1 MKGTAEREKESI
13 AKQKAEEEKKLPDE
27 AKMQLQRERNAEA
40 KKNEGNDFY
49 KKKDFTKATELYS

>member
-1 MKGTAEREKESI
+1 M
-13 AKQKAEEEKKLPDE
+13 QK
-27 AKMQLQRERNAEA
+27 QRERDAEA